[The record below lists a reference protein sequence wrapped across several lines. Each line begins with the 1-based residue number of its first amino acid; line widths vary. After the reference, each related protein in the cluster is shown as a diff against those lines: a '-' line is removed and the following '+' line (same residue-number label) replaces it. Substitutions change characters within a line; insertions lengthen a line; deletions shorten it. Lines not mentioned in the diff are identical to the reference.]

1 MRIRISFR
9 GFCKLRKGSLD
20 TFGRFGYSIAIPSA
34 NIPSLMSPN
43 GTLLAYSK
51 PVQTKELRDQ
61 AALISMAWKES
72 CNGRQK
78 LSSRAGTGSDSSLK
92 PALRTLTVET
102 EDCNIIVR
110 LLQPELLLVL
120 IGKISPSKTQ
130 PFKISAEGNGD
141 PRYPDTDGPLLRPS
155 SSSKLLQGDATTDDP
170 EGTPAKSK
178 APSLLSNM
186 SQRDKDIRTGP
197 LHIQRKRLDAL
208 AEYILKDFED
218 TGFVMPA
225 DADLQ

>member
-1 MRIRISFR
+1 MKTSIR
-9 GFCKLRKGSLD
+9 GCCKLRRNRGLD
-20 TFGRFGYSIAIPSA
+20 AFACSFST
-34 NIPSLMSPN
+34 NKDSLMSPN

-61 AALISMAWKES
+61 AALISMAWKEN

-78 LSSRAGTGSDSSLK
+78 LSSRAGTGSDISSR
-92 PALRTLTVET
+92 PALRTLTIET

-120 IGKISPSKTQ
+120 IGKISPSKKQ
-130 PFKISAEGNGD
+130 GFKISAEGNGD
-141 PRYPDTDGPLLRPS
+141 PRYPDTEVPISRPG
-155 SSSKLLQGDATTDDP
+155 SSSKLLQGDAAADNP
-170 EGTPAKSK
+170 EETAIKSK

-186 SQRDKDIRTGP
+186 SQRDRDIRTGP

-208 AEYILKDFED
+208 TEYILKDFED

>member
-1 MRIRISFR
+1 
-9 GFCKLRKGSLD
+9 
-20 TFGRFGYSIAIPSA
+20 
-34 NIPSLMSPN
+34 MSPN

-61 AALISMAWKES
+61 AALISMAWKE
-72 CNGRQK
+72 NYNERQK
-78 LSSRAGTGSDSSLK
+78 FSSRAGTGSDPSSK
-92 PALRTLTVET
+92 TALHTLTIET

-120 IGKISPSKTQ
+120 IGKISPSKKQ
-130 PFKISAEGNGD
+130 SFKISAEGKGD
-141 PRYPDTDGPLLRPS
+141 SRYPDTYIPLWRPN
-155 SSSKLLQGDATTDDP
+155 SSSKLLQGDATGDNPDETVV
-170 EGTPAKSK
+170 KSK

-208 AEYILKDFED
+208 AEYIMKDFAE

>member
-1 MRIRISFR
+1 
-9 GFCKLRKGSLD
+9 
-20 TFGRFGYSIAIPSA
+20 
-34 NIPSLMSPN
+34 MSPN

-61 AALISMAWKES
+61 AALISMAWKEN

-78 LSSRAGTGSDSSLK
+78 LTPRAGSDLDPTLK
-92 PALRTLTVET
+92 TALRTLTIET

-120 IGKISPSKTQ
+120 IGKISPTTRQ

-141 PRYPDTDGPLLRPS
+141 SRYPDMDVPLSRPS
-155 SSSKLLQGDATTDDP
+155 SRSKLLQGDAAADDF
-170 EGTPAKSK
+170 EGTAVKSK

-208 AEYILKDFED
+208 AAYILKDFED

>member
-1 MRIRISFR
+1 
-9 GFCKLRKGSLD
+9 
-20 TFGRFGYSIAIPSA
+20 
-34 NIPSLMSPN
+34 MSPN

-61 AALISMAWKES
+61 AALISMAWKEN

-78 LSSRAGTGSDSSLK
+78 LSSRAGTASNPSSK
-92 PALRTLTVET
+92 TALRTLTIET

-120 IGKISPSKTQ
+120 IGKISPSKKQ

-141 PRYPDTDGPLLRPS
+141 SRYPDTDLPLSRLTS
-155 SSSKLLQGDATTDDP
+155 SLKLLQGDAAGDKPDET
-170 EGTPAKSK
+170 AVKSK

-208 AEYILKDFED
+208 AEYILKDFEE
-218 TGFVMPA
+218 TGFMMPA

>member
-1 MRIRISFR
+1 MPTSTSTL
-9 GFCKLRKGSLD
+9 GSCKLHALNGAAMTD
-20 TFGRFGYSIAIPSA
+20 VI
-34 NIPSLMSPN
+34 SLMSPN

-61 AALISMAWKES
+61 AALISMAWKDN
-72 CNGRQK
+72 CIGRQK
-78 LSSRAGTGSDSSLK
+78 LPPRNGTASDQSLK
-92 PALRTLTVET
+92 PALRTLTIET

-120 IGKISPSKTQ
+120 IGKIPPTRKQT
-130 PFKISAEGNGD
+130 FKISAEGHGD
-141 PRYPDTDGPLLRPS
+141 SRYPETDIPVSHPD
-155 SSSKLLQGDATTDDP
+155 SSSKLLQVDAAADNYAPGTG
-170 EGTPAKSK
+170 EGLVAKRR
-178 APSLLSNM
+178 APSLVSTM
-186 SQRDKDIRTGP
+186 SQRERDIRTGT
-197 LHIQRKRLDAL
+197 LHVQRKKLDAL

>member
-1 MRIRISFR
+1 
-9 GFCKLRKGSLD
+9 
-20 TFGRFGYSIAIPSA
+20 
-34 NIPSLMSPN
+34 MSPN

-61 AALISMAWKES
+61 AALISLVWKES
-72 CNGRQK
+72 CTGRHK
-78 LSSRAGTGSDSSLK
+78 LPPRTGTTHSDQSLK

-120 IGKISPSKTQ
+120 VGRIPPGKQQT
-130 PFKISAEGNGD
+130 FNLAAEGFGD
-141 PRYPDTDGPLLRPS
+141 PRYPESDVPVSRPGS
-155 SSSKLLQGDATTDDP
+155 SFNVPQGDASADRSALGTN
-170 EGTPAKSK
+170 EGLVVKGK

-186 SQRDKDIRTGP
+186 SQRDKDIRTGT
-197 LHIQRKRLDAL
+197 LHVQRKRLDAL
-208 AEYILKDFED
+208 AEYILKDFEEA
-218 TGFVMPA
+218 GFVMPA